1 MKTAKT
7 WALEFWGEDGTDV
20 QLTTMVEAVR
30 AEWQAAI
37 AAELRQQSS
46 RCASDRSARGDYKAS
61 AYSEAADLVERFGTE
76 GEKP

>member
-37 AAELRQQSS
+37 AAELRDQSREFEGNDS
-46 RCASDRSARGDYKAS
+46 VAAVMCRGSFVY
-61 AYSEAADLVERFGTE
+61 AADLVEHFGTE
-76 GEKP
+76 GEK